1 MFCSTSVIV
10 FPFNS
15 KSFYLA
21 LKTRCL
27 VELQTVLSGS
37 GSVDCCI
44 SQKRVF
50 QFFECVSVFVVGCKI
65 E

>member
-15 KSFYLA
+15 KSFCLA
-21 LKTRCL
+21 LKTHCL